1 MKRFMTGLII
11 MVTLLTGG
19 CAIGPKVEFIRNDKK
34 IDVMIDGAHLT
45 SYVYSDDL
53 TEPILYPVNSP
64 SDLTLNRGY
73 PIVQIEGETTDHP
86 HHAGLFFT
94 YDKVNGEGFW
104 ANKDAPPQVKHIK
117 ITQCRGG
124 KGKGSIS
131 TTAQWVGRSGQV
143 LLNEKRQMVFIAG
156 QDEYAIDFTFD
167 LSAPK
172 DTNVVFE
179 DTKEGMFA
187 IRVADWLREKG
198 GTGRYLSSN
207 GDETEENIWGKRAEW
222 VRLEGQ
228 KDDKTV
234 GIAIFNHPSS
244 VNFPTY
250 WHARAY
256 GLFSAN
262 PLGQYDFE
270 KKRNPDTAQHL
281 NLTLDP
287 GQNAHFR
294 FRMLVYEG
302 TRTKEQLQKTF
313 ADFAK

>member
-1 MKRFMTGLII
+1 MKQLMTSLII
-11 MVTLLTGG
+11 MVTLLTSG
-19 CAIGPKVEFIRNDKK
+19 CAVGSKVEFVRSDEK

-53 TEPILYPVNSP
+53 TKPILYPVNSP
-64 SDLTLNRGY
+64 SGLALNRGY

-104 ANKDAPPQVKHIK
+104 ANKDAPPQVKHMK
-117 ITQCRGG
+117 VTQCSDG
-124 KGKGSIS
+124 KGKGKIS
-131 TTAQWVGRSGQV
+131 TTAQWVGKSGAV
-143 LLNEKRQMVFIAG
+143 LLNEERQMVFIAG

-167 LSAPK
+167 LSAPRDSK
-172 DTNVVFE
+172 VVFE

-187 IRVADWLREKG
+187 IRVADWLREKD

-207 GDETEENIWGKRAEW
+207 GDETEKNIWGKRAEW
-222 VRLEGQ
+222 VRLEAQ
-228 KDDKTV
+228 KDGKTV

-250 WHARAY
+250 WHARGY

-270 KKRNPDTAQHL
+270 RKRNPDKAQHF

-287 GQNAHFR
+287 GQSARFR

-313 ADFAK
+313 EEFAK